1 MKIACLLLILVA
13 LLFPGPFPDYYI
25 CDAYVIDFDYAL
37 AECYN
42 PVFGQGEKCEFISI
56 EIYETYM
63 HIKPDAENWFEYKVK
78 WVDCTAPHY
87 RVFLPIVGG

>member
-1 MKIACLLLILVA
+1 MKIAFSILILVV
-13 LLFPGPFPDYYI
+13 LLFPGPFTSDYI
-25 CDAYVIDFDYAL
+25 CDAYMIDFDYAL

-42 PVFGQGEKCEFISI
+42 PIFGRGEKCELISV
-56 EIYETYM
+56 ETYI
-63 HIKPDAENWFEYKVK
+63 HIDTDTGLWFEYKVK